1 MKKALITGV
10 TGQDGSYLAELLL
23 EKGYQVY
30 GIIRRTSNFNTQR
43 INHIFDKLHLIY
55 GDLLDPGIV
64 QQIIDIQPNEIY
76 NLGAQSH
83 VKVSFEIPDYTIN
96 SIVLGTLRILEA
108 ARKIP
113 EVRVYQASSSEMFGS
128 SPSPQNENTLFQPQ
142 SPYACAK
149 VCAYD
154 LTRNYRDAYGLFASN
169 GILFNHESPRR
180 GETFV
185 TKKIIRGAVELA
197 KGGNK
202 VLELGNLDSK
212 RDWGYAKDYCE
223 AMYKILQY
231 KKSDDFVIATNES
244 HSVREFL
251 TTTFKFLG
259 IKLVS
264 QGEGLKEKIYDEET
278 GKLLVKINKKYFRPS
293 EVDDLKGDYS
303 KAKKLLKWEPQIRF
317 KELIKK
323 MLDEQTNEKK

>member
-154 LTRNYRDAYGLFASN
+154 LARNYRNAYGLFASN

-185 TKKIIRGAVELA
+185 TKKIIKGAVELA